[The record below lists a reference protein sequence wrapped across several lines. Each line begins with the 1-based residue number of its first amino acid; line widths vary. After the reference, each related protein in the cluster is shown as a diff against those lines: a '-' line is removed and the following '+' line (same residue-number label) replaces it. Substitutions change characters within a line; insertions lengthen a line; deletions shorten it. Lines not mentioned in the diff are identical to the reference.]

1 MSLWNTPAGKP
12 WNPWPE
18 GGPSFDRLLAELRA
32 ADPTSER
39 LRALIEEERTNAE
52 RPPSRPLTAA
62 ALHTPIR

>member
-1 MSLWNTPAGKP
+1 MSLWNTPAGNP

-39 LRALIEEERTNAE
+39 LRALIEEERTEAD
-52 RPPSRPLTAA
+52 RPLSLPLTAA

>member
-12 WNPWPE
+12 WNPWPD
-18 GGPSFDRLLAELRA
+18 GGPSFDRLLAELRT

-39 LRALIEEERTNAE
+39 LRSLIEEERTEAD
-52 RPPSRPLTAA
+52 RPLSLPLTAA